1 MTSFLW
7 LPCHST
13 SLPAHRGERKKGSHG
28 NEAFT
33 HSCFPSLNL
42 LFMHGP
48 FPSPNSTT
56 VISAGGVTTDGAQR
70 LCIYTSQARCWGDAA
85 LWGWEDLF
93 FSPLQFL
100 TTGLSVI
107 LHDIWET
114 NYLRHSCSPQE
125 RFDIT
130 AVKFL
135 TNLKV
140 KNEAFF
146 WVGWEGVELS
156 WPSTPQGLSA
166 YTQPYEISSISR
178 KVRALNLPRY
188 KKDGLGFGGCINYF
202 TVKYDQKA
210 KDKKALKQCSIQR
223 WRLGVG
229 QHQQHAQGI

>member
-1 MTSFLW
+1 
-7 LPCHST
+7 
-13 SLPAHRGERKKGSHG
+13 
-28 NEAFT
+28 
-33 HSCFPSLNL
+33 
-42 LFMHGP
+42 MHGP

-70 LCIYTSQARCWGDAA
+70 LSLCICTSQARWWGDAA
-85 LWGWEDLF
+85 PWGWEDLF

-100 TTGLSVI
+100 RTGLSVI

-130 AVKFL
+130 AVKFR

-140 KNEAFF
+140 INEAFF

-156 WPSTPQGLSA
+156 WIELSWVDR
-166 YTQPYEISSISR
+166 QHLKDFLHRHRKSYEIHSVSR

-188 KKDGLGFGGCINYF
+188 KKDGLFFRGC
-202 TVKYDQKA
+202 VHK
-210 KDKKALKQCSIQR
+210 LLHS
-223 WRLGVG
+223 
-229 QHQQHAQGI
+229 